1 MVGKRKKRRKGGR
14 KEGRKER
21 GERKK
26 KAMAGHMPLIL
37 APLRGRAG
45 SEFEISLVYISRSG
59 TAKAI

>member
-14 KEGRKER
+14 KEGRKE
-21 GERKK
+21 GKEKK

-45 SEFEISLVYISRSG
+45 PEFEISLVCISRSG